1 MLRRN
6 SRKKIFLVIY
16 LPDTTNHVL
25 HTGYISQYEIDVAV
39 TRDKAS
45 TINFIR
51 DNEVGALLMI
61 HESDNSDCLV
71 FMRYIMQQFPDIQRI
86 LLSETIS
93 MPEMEQAINKAHIN
107 YFLRLPVDR
116 DRMLEITQKA
126 LKRYILVSKPAEVI
140 DELTEY
146 VKEFREKANTDALTK
161 LLNRR
166 SFDEILERALSLFQ
180 KNKIPISLVMLDLD
194 HFKKLNDTY
203 GHEAGDHVLSEFSR
217 ILKKNVRME
226 DSVFRYGGEE
236 FAMVAHGNTRD
247 DIIQFVERI
256 LHEVRTTRLNY
267 KGQQIS
273 LTCSAG
279 VETIH
284 EGLTKSELIQRAD
297 AALYYAKNT
306 GRDRVVYFEQHMLT
320 NEK

>member
-1 MLRRN
+1 MLRRH
-6 SRKKIFLVIY
+6 SRKKIYLLVY
-16 LPDTTNHVL
+16 LPDPTNHVL
-25 HTGYISQYEIDVAV
+25 HTGYLAQYEIDVFV
-39 TRDKAS
+39 TRDKSS

-51 DNEVGALLMI
+51 DNEVGALLMV
-61 HESDNSDCLV
+61 HEDGQSDSLT
-71 FMRYIMQQFPDIQRI
+71 FMRYIMQQYPDIQRI
-86 LLSETIS
+86 LLSETVS
-93 MPEMEQAINKAHIN
+93 MSMMEQAINKAHIN
-107 YFLRLPVDR
+107 YFLELPVDR
-116 DRMLEITQKA
+116 DRMLEIIRKA
-126 LKRYILVSKPAEVI
+126 LKRYILVSRPAEVI

-166 SFDEILERALSLFQ
+166 SFDEILDRALDLFE

-194 HFKKLNDTY
+194 HFKRLNDTY

-236 FAMVAHGNTRD
+236 FAMVAHGDSKD
-247 DIIQFVERI
+247 DILQFIERI
-256 LHEVRTTRLNY
+256 LHEVRTTKINY

-279 VETIH
+279 IETIH
-284 EGLTKSELIQRAD
+284 ESLSRSELIQRAD

-306 GRDRVVYFEQHMLT
+306 GRDRVVCFEPHMLT
-320 NEK
+320 KEK

>member
-1 MLRRN
+1 MLTRH
-6 SRKKIFLVIY
+6 SRKKIYLVIY
-16 LPDTTNHVL
+16 LPDSTNHVL
-25 HTGYISQYEIDVAV
+25 HTGYLAQYEIDVSV
-39 TRDKAS
+39 TRDKTS

-51 DNEVGALLMI
+51 EHEVGALLMI
-61 HESDNSDCLV
+61 HQNEHSDSLT
-71 FMRYIMQQFPDIQRI
+71 FMRYIMQQYPEIQRI
-86 LLSETIS
+86 LLSEAVS
-93 MPEMEQAINKAHIN
+93 MSIMEQAINKAHIN
-107 YFLRLPVDR
+107 YFLQLPVER
-116 DRMLEITQKA
+116 DRMLEITRKA
-126 LKRYILVSKPAEVI
+126 LKRYILVSRPAEVI

-166 SFDEILERALSLFQ
+166 SFDEILDRALDLFR

-194 HFKKLNDTY
+194 HFKRLNDTY

-236 FAMVAHGNTRD
+236 FAMVAQGD
-247 DIIQFVERI
+247 SKSDLLQFVERI

-279 VETIH
+279 IETIH
-284 EGLTKSELIQRAD
+284 EGLTKSELIRRAD
-297 AALYYAKNT
+297 AALYFAKNT
-306 GRDRVVYFEQHMLT
+306 GRDRVVCFEPHMLT
-320 NEK
+320 KEK